1 MSAQIIIL
9 PVIRAMNAPAANV
22 DHFLGGVI
30 KVVSPTPSK
39 SWGWFMKNTYPQSKS
54 PSQRLSHLR
63 LAASN
68 REPEYGATR
77 EEFEERVFRVASH
90 FNIMRFG
97 THNGSEIKT
106 VKSFAVAVY
115 LAHNNPRMLIYAV
128 TDEGQAFCIPKKDYG
143 KYAQLW
149 LSMNKSEER
158 A

>member
-1 MSAQIIIL
+1 
-9 PVIRAMNAPAANV
+9 
-22 DHFLGGVI
+22 
-30 KVVSPTPSK
+30 
-39 SWGWFMKNTYPQSKS
+39 
-54 PSQRLSHLR
+54 
-63 LAASN
+63 
-68 REPEYGATR
+68 
-77 EEFEERVFRVASH
+77 
-90 FNIMRFG
+90 MRFG